1 MPRNTKQGKEKAKE
15 KPDVLKKDY
24 CFADDDR
31 SSGREK
37 GLNSEIDEGGFGS
50 FGCKLSYRDKS
61 KINLGRSQNLRI
73 YFRENIWKA

>member
-37 GLNSEIDEGGFGS
+37 GLNSKIYEGGF
-50 FGCKLSYRDKS
+50 
-61 KINLGRSQNLRI
+61 
-73 YFRENIWKA
+73 IWLIWVQAELQR